1 MLFATIKRLKMCVV
15 TRIGLHRG
23 NAFRYC
29 CEQIFAE
36 IVVNVEENIY
46 LCFCIWHEICR
57 KLRKVLKN
65 RMIIINSLHTI
76 KLEKVWLA

>member
-15 TRIGLHRG
+15 TKIGLHRG

-46 LCFCIWHEICR
+46 LCFVFGTKFAENCVRC
-57 KLRKVLKN
+57 
-65 RMIIINSLHTI
+65 
-76 KLEKVWLA
+76 

>member
-15 TRIGLHRG
+15 TIIGLHRG
-23 NAFRYC
+23 NAFRYY

-57 KLRKVLKN
+57 NCVRC
-65 RMIIINSLHTI
+65 
-76 KLEKVWLA
+76 